1 MEVLPC
7 AAPTPETQNYMSG
20 AFNRQE
26 VTVWAHALNAYAEST
41 QGAPEYMS
49 GAYIISMV
57 SV

>member
-20 AFNRQE
+20 ALSRHE
-26 VTVWAHALNAYAEST
+26 VTVWAQSLNARAEST